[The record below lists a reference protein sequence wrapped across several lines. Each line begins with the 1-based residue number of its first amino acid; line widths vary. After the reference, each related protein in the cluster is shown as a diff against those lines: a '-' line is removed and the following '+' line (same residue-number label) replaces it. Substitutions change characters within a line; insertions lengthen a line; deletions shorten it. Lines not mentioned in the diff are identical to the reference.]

1 MRKSRTPLKSNKV
14 INALSVSIL
23 LGLEIKSP
31 RSRLLSLGVFF
42 RKIARLSGVSLTKPC
57 SLRKT
62 MPVLGL
68 LLNRAAPVSRRR
80 FFSFVLR
87 ISSNDGYSYDPR
99 EGHSTEIE
107 MFLTDDHGTADY
119 LGFSGASWAL
129 ADSLT
134 WEARSAICCMKA
146 SNKSKHKNW
155 APRC

>member
-1 MRKSRTPLKSNKV
+1 MQKSRTPLKSNKTM
-14 INALSVSIL
+14 NALRISIL

-62 MPVLGL
+62 MPVLGF

-87 ISSNDGYSYDPR
+87 TSSNGGYSYGPR
-99 EGHSTEIE
+99 EHHFTEIE
-107 MFLTDDHGTADY
+107 VFLTGDHGTDDY
-119 LGFSGASWAL
+119 LGFSNAPQTHAN
-129 ADSLT
+129 SLT